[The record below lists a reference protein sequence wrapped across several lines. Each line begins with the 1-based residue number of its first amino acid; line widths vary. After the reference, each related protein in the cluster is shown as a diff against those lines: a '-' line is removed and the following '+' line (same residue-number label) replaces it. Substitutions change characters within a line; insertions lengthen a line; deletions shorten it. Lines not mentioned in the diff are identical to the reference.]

1 MNKLKKIKAIL
12 SILILIASIIF
23 IIQPVLNAVSI
34 GTRRSFDTFTYG
46 LFPSKEFYCNDYGSS
61 MYGGTWVATSN
72 VVYRSDSDEPM
83 DRVRAYILYKG
94 KESGQGG
101 YNYYSKYQI
110 ALWLSYSADVTAQ
123 HVGSQAKLNE
133 GRNFFNEAKAA
144 TANPISYSGESST
157 ILKTNSEKI
166 KMNGNVGTIKLS
178 TVTGTI
184 TNMIIEL
191 EEIGTKKV
199 TSKTINSGSS
209 QVKDWI
215 ALYSNPECTKP
226 INVNSIKTDKVYIKN
241 LNNNYLI
248 KSVTIKATND
258 SSKGYKVNATIW
270 SNIGNVKGK
279 RTSLMQRLLSVDA
292 IQQGKTSN
300 GSLTMGIEYAKGNIL
315 IKKIGVYNE
324 NGEKKTDNNVSASF
338 KLYCTTLKKWVSG
351 NATAEK
357 TYVNTIDKATEYK
370 SNTIVT
376 KLFSTYKYELVEV
389 KVNNPDYNPIKMV
402 GATSKTGD
410 SQTIKLPVGKNGEYY
425 TAKSV
430 IVHNNKTNTITV
442 EDERAVG
449 NLKILKV
456 DDNHKDIVLSGAEFI
471 IKKEGTENWIIKNS
485 DGTYNYNGKYEDVVN
500 NKVGVYTTN
509 AQGIAEINKLKYDTY
524 HIYEIKA
531 PDGYNIEKQDK
542 YDQNKK
548 WIDLGTAVLGAT
560 DTNVTYTVTNKKV
573 VSLEGRVWQDI
584 SKYKN
589 EEIDVENPVYRDEGI
604 NVGDHV
610 YRETT
615 DALLAGINVS
625 LYNADNKVIATTT
638 TDDQGHYKFENL
650 NYWDLAGC
658 YVEFTYDN
666 INYVVVD
673 PFVEKDIKINSKAI
687 EETMTVEE
695 LEDDKL
701 TGTKEETKEDLPG
714 KAITYK
720 GGNKL
725 TPKQILDNNKA
736 QDKDLNITPLTGYY
750 NEETYTIEDI
760 NLGLLKKINQE
771 IYVGENLEYIKISLN
786 GYTYTYKYGDEE
798 IMNSQ
803 FVPTVEKQK
812 NKFDYYAKLCPTDV
826 AYDSTT
832 KDTEELKVYAVY
844 SIGVENNTITQEDD
858 IYYEKNLYL
867 SELKATYDT
876 DRFELSKDA
885 IGDAEENKQFKLW
898 EGENGQA
905 YFTLDETEEKGN
917 VFANG
922 IEPNIQKEPNQP
934 SKRKITHIQFKVKND
949 VVNKILTNP
958 ELVNNSKSATQVF
971 AKGYHEYLRT
981 DNVWTDNKD
990 VIAFNNAKGT
1000 YDKANTNGTK
1010 YYVHKSTEVKDESSG
1025 LGLKFELGEDRTL
1038 SGTVFEDNIIENTLG
1053 NGILDNSEQNRAQKV
1068 KVELLNENGEVV
1080 NLYQKVD
1087 ENGKIGVKTVEN
1099 NELPKAITT
1108 TNSDGTYTFEGVVPG
1123 YYFIRFTYS
1132 EKDENGVIKQ
1142 VMKTADGDKLISS
1155 QDYRSTIINTKENNS
1170 IIKTAM
1176 ENKNNIVNEAKDVLI
1191 KYYKKEN
1198 IDPTKMSVG
1207 DAKKVVEWYKYL
1219 GDTKYSTA
1227 VDKIT
1232 GTDGRTNLDENEY
1245 TKNTTL
1251 KDNAIPAY
1259 TPIISIS
1266 IENDTIDEKQI
1277 PAEQQLN
1284 PQQKETEK
1292 DKSARIFDAFNF
1304 GLIKQN
1310 TPNITTDK
1318 KLTNVKFTN
1327 QAGTTLVSE
1336 NPASKQST
1344 YVTALDAITDETG
1357 CKYAKLEIDP
1367 ELIYG
1372 SNVELTYEISIA
1384 NNSVEDFVEDV
1395 SDKDFGDYYKYGT
1408 TTAKTLHKK
1417 KITVKALEDDLDSKF
1432 NYNSVPTSTTQTTS
1446 FTTRSEPNSI
1456 TIKPTTVE
1464 ETDLDETKTT
1474 SYLEMTGWESLE
1486 SGQST
1491 KTSYT
1496 VTALI
1501 ANDDLDSAY
1510 KNDAKIKSLSLDTLT
1525 TLTTKAE
1532 KIWEADKTVFTI
1544 TSTTGENRNYIYWY
1558 VGAAALVIVASGLIF
1573 IKKKVL

>member
-1 MNKLKKIKAIL
+1 MVKLNNIKKAWI
-12 SILILIASIIF
+12 SIIIF
-23 IIQPVLNAVSI
+23 CIAVLLGSNSVQAVYFS
-34 GTRRSFDTFTYG
+34 GWKNGSNPLWTSR
-46 LFPSKEFYCNDYGSS
+46 EFYCIEHQDYFTVGNWNKVSEQ
-61 MYGGTWVATSN
+61 VITSN
-72 VVYRSDSDEPM
+72 DASQSNRAL
-83 DRVRAYILYKG
+83 AYILRDAVKTG
-94 KESGQGG
+94 DTG
-101 YNYYSKYQI
+101 YNGKGAHQYAVWRWYYNAGINTKYPGENAIYNAGMKQPQIKYSNSKSNI
-110 ALWLSYSADVTAQ
+110 KV
-123 HVGSQAKLNE
+123 
-133 GRNFFNEAKAA
+133 
-144 TANPISYSGESST
+144 ANT
-157 ILKTNSEKI
+157 KI
-166 KMNGNVGTIKLS
+166 TM
-178 TVTGTI
+178 TG
-184 TNMIIEL
+184 
-191 EEIGTKKV
+191 EIGSFKFTELSGTNLKFEITWANKTTKVLEQNDKISNWIEFYSD
-199 TSKTINSGSS
+199 SK
-209 QVKDWI
+209 
-215 ALYSNPECTKP
+215 CTKP
-226 INVNSIKTDKVYIKN
+226 LKISAIKKNQMVYFKN
-241 LNNNYLI
+241 LSNQEI
-248 KSVTIKATND
+248 KSIKATVMNQA
-258 SSKGYKVNATIW
+258 SGYKVTI
-270 SNIGNVKGK
+270 SRYKKSTGQASQQDLISAKVEEGQNTSVSVTMNITYTYGK
-279 RTSLMQRLLSVDA
+279 
-292 IQQGKTSN
+292 
-300 GSLTMGIEYAKGNIL
+300 IL
-315 IKKIGVYNE
+315 IKKIGVYTE
-324 NGEKKTDNNVSASF
+324 NDQKITDKNVNATF
-338 KLYCTTLKKWVSG
+338 KLYCNTLGKWVSG
-351 NATAEK
+351 DADSRK
-357 TYVNTIDKATEYK
+357 TYVDSIDKATEYK

-389 KVNNPDYNPIKMV
+389 KVNNPEYNPIKMV

-430 IVHNNKTNTITV
+430 IVHNNKTNTVTV

-584 SKYKN
+584 SMVK
-589 EEIDVENPVYRDEGI
+589 GI

-922 IEPNIQKEPNQP
+922 IEPNIQKEQNQP
-934 SKRKITHIQFKVKND
+934 SKRKTTHIQFKVKND

-1038 SGTVFEDNIIENTLG
+1038 SGTVFEDNIIENSLG

-1446 FTTRSEPNSI
+1446 FTTRSEPNNI

-1525 TLTTKAE
+1525 SLTTKSK
-1532 KIWEADKTVFTI
+1532 KIWEADNTVFTI